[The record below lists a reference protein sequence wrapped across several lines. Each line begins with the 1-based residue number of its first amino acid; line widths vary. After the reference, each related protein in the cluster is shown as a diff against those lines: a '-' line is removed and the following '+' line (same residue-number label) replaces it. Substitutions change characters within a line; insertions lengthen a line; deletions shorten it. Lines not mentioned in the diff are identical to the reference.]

1 MRCPS
6 IERQRDFY
14 ERGDRRRG
22 SEESLGLHVFYN
34 GDINMGH
41 RKRFPAVTHQNMTTK
56 YWTQQQHTKTRG
68 GEQNNNDNTICKYN
82 EEFSW

>member
-1 MRCPS
+1 MK
-6 IERQRDFY
+6 
-14 ERGDRRRG
+14 
-22 SEESLGLHVFYN
+22 EEIGEEAVKSHWGCMYFTTETNV
-34 GDINMGH
+34 GH
-41 RKRFPAVTHQNMTTK
+41 RKRFPAVTHQRRETVTMTTK